1 MIRRY
6 SFISTHLADRLL
18 SLPFGIIRC
27 SLQDLQLAEL
37 EHQELK
43 AQALAATEEAAKLA
57 ADAAKT
63 EAVSMTVGK
72 VSAEKAMA
80 SQLRKLQYENIA
92 LKDMVLDMATNR
104 DEVIE
109 LKKKS

>member
-1 MIRRY
+1 MN
-6 SFISTHLADRLL
+6 
-18 SLPFGIIRC
+18 C

-37 EHQELK
+37 KHQELK

-72 VSAEKAMA
+72 VSAEQAMA
-80 SQLRKLQYENIA
+80 SQLRKLQYENNA
-92 LKDMVLDMATNR
+92 LKDIVLDMATNR
-104 DEVIE
+104 DEVMKLHIYN
-109 LKKKS
+109 